1 MLDVTIIQKT
11 LFLTLNRPEK
21 RNALNNELVGLLK
34 DELKKAKTNPE
45 LKLIVI
51 RQNGAVFSAGADLS
65 ALQKLQT
72 QTFDENLL
80 DSQHLAEL
88 FELIYDHPLPIL
100 SAIQGDAIAG
110 GCGLAT
116 VCDISL
122 AVDTAR
128 FAYTET
134 RIGFIPAIVSWF
146 VVKKVGDTFARRLLL
161 AGELFKAPEAYQM
174 GLITEVCTS
183 ETFSERLN
191 YWVHLFETKVSRES
205 VKMTKEL
212 ISHAHFTSFS
222 DFSPYAASKN
232 AEARGTDDCKRG
244 ISAFLNKEKI
254 TW

>member
-1 MLDVTIIQKT
+1 MLEVTIHQKT
-11 LFLTLNRPEK
+11 LYLTLNRPEK

-34 DELKKAKTNPE
+34 QELQNAKSNSD

-51 RQNGAVFSAGADLS
+51 RQNGSVFSAGADLDS
-65 ALQKLQT
+65 LQKLQS
-72 QTFDENLL
+72 QNFDENLA

-88 FELIYDHPLPIL
+88 FELIYSHPLPIL

-122 AVDTAR
+122 AVDSAR
-128 FAYTET
+128 FGYTET

-161 AGELFKAPEAYQM
+161 GGELIQAKEAYQL
-174 GLITEVCTS
+174 GLITEVCTAD
-183 ETFSERLN
+183 EFSARLN
-191 YWVHLFETKVSRES
+191 YWVNLFETKVSRQS
-205 VKMTKEL
+205 VTMTKEL
-212 ISHAHFTSFS
+212 ISQAHSTSFFE
-222 DFSPYAASKN
+222 FSPYAASKN